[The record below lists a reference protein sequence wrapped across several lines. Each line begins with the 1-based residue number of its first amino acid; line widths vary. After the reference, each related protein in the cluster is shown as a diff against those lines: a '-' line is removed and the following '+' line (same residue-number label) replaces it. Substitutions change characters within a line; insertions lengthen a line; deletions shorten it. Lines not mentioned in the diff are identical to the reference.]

1 MTIKEAINYLHNFN
15 LDNIESRILLKYILK
30 QDDSYIIIN
39 SEKDLKENQEKKVI
53 NYADKIKNGYPLQ
66 YITNSQEFMGL
77 TFYVDDNVLIPQP
90 DTENLVIVAINKIE
104 NKNHE
109 EISKTNKEKIKILD
123 LCTGSGAIAVSI
135 KSILKEKVEI
145 IASDISKKA
154 IEVARKN
161 AEKHNVQIK
170 FICSD
175 MFEKINEKFDLI
187 VTNPPYIRSKE
198 IKLLP
203 EEVQKEPH
211 IALDGG
217 IEGLDFYQKIIRE
230 SPKFLKDKGYLC
242 LEMGYDQKEKI
253 ASLLEK
259 SNAFQKYYTKKDL
272 AGIDRV
278 IVAQKK

>member
-1 MTIKEAINYLHNFN
+1 MTIKEAINYLHKSN
-15 LDNIESRILLKYILK
+15 LDNIESIILLKYILK

-90 DTENLVIVAINKIE
+90 DTEILVIVAINKIE
-104 NKNHE
+104 NKNHG
-109 EISKTNKEKIKILD
+109 EISKRNKEKIKILD

-145 IASDISKKA
+145 IASDISQKA

-161 AEKHNVQIK
+161 AKKHNVQIK

-217 IEGLDFYQKIIRE
+217 LDGLEYYRLIR
-230 SPKFLKDKGYLC
+230 KNIKKYLKENGTLIM
-242 LEMGYDQKEKI
+242 EIGYDQKEDV
-253 ASLLEK
+253 
-259 SNAFQKYYTKKDL
+259 QKMFKGSKCIKDMENR
-272 AGIDRV
+272 DRV
-278 IVAQKK
+278 IIWNPFQVR

>member
-145 IASDISKKA
+145 IASDISQKA

-161 AEKHNVQIK
+161 AKKHNVQIK

-217 IEGLDFYQKIIRE
+217 LDGLEYYRLIR
-230 SPKFLKDKGYLC
+230 KNIKKYLKENGTLIM
-242 LEMGYDQKEKI
+242 EIGYDQKEDV
-253 ASLLEK
+253 
-259 SNAFQKYYTKKDL
+259 QKMFKGSKCIKDMENR
-272 AGIDRV
+272 DRV
-278 IVAQKK
+278 IIWNPFQVR

>member
-145 IASDISKKA
+145 IASDISQKA

-161 AEKHNVQIK
+161 AKKHNVQIK

-203 EEVQKEPH
+203 EEVQKEPN

-217 IEGLDFYQKIIRE
+217 LDGLEYYRLIR
-230 SPKFLKDKGYLC
+230 KNIKKYLKENGTLIM
-242 LEMGYDQKEKI
+242 EIGYDQKEDV
-253 ASLLEK
+253 
-259 SNAFQKYYTKKDL
+259 QKMFKGSKCIKDMENR
-272 AGIDRV
+272 DRV
-278 IVAQKK
+278 IIWDPFQVR

>member
-145 IASDISKKA
+145 IASDISQKA

-161 AEKHNVQIK
+161 AKKHNVQIK

-203 EEVQKEPH
+203 EEVQKEPN

-217 IEGLDFYQKIIRE
+217 LDGLEYYRLIR
-230 SPKFLKDKGYLC
+230 KNVKKYLKENGTLMM
-242 LEMGYDQKEKI
+242 EIGYDQKEDV
-253 ASLLEK
+253 
-259 SNAFQKYYTKKDL
+259 QKMFEGSKCIKDMENR
-272 AGIDRV
+272 DRV
-278 IVAQKK
+278 IIWNPFQVR

>member
-217 IEGLDFYQKIIRE
+217 LDGLEYYRLIR
-230 SPKFLKDKGYLC
+230 KNVKKYLKENGTLMM
-242 LEMGYDQKEKI
+242 EIGYDQKEDV
-253 ASLLEK
+253 
-259 SNAFQKYYTKKDL
+259 QKMFEGSKCIKDMENR
-272 AGIDRV
+272 DRV
-278 IVAQKK
+278 IIWNPFQVR

>member
-39 SEKDLKENQEKKVI
+39 SEKNLKENQEKKVI

-145 IASDISKKA
+145 IASDISQKA

-161 AEKHNVQIK
+161 AKKHNVQIK

-203 EEVQKEPH
+203 EEVQKEPN

-217 IEGLDFYQKIIRE
+217 LDGLEYYRLIR
-230 SPKFLKDKGYLC
+230 KNIKKYLKENGTLIM
-242 LEMGYDQKEKI
+242 EIGYDQKEDV
-253 ASLLEK
+253 
-259 SNAFQKYYTKKDL
+259 QKMFKGSKCIKDMENR
-272 AGIDRV
+272 DRV
-278 IVAQKK
+278 IIWDPFQVR

>member
-161 AEKHNVQIK
+161 AKKHNVQIK

-203 EEVQKEPH
+203 EEVQKEPN

-217 IEGLDFYQKIIRE
+217 LDGLEYYRLIRK
-230 SPKFLKDKGYLC
+230 SVKNYLKENGTLMM
-242 LEMGYDQKEKI
+242 EIGYDQKEDV
-253 ASLLEK
+253 
-259 SNAFQKYYTKKDL
+259 QKMFEGSKCIKDMENR
-272 AGIDRV
+272 DRV
-278 IVAQKK
+278 IIWNPFQVR

>member
-145 IASDISKKA
+145 IASDISQKA

-161 AEKHNVQIK
+161 AKKHNVQIK

-203 EEVQKEPH
+203 EEVQKEPN

-217 IEGLDFYQKIIRE
+217 LDGLEYYRLIRK
-230 SPKFLKDKGYLC
+230 SVKNYLKENGTLMM
-242 LEMGYDQKEKI
+242 EIGYDQKEDV
-253 ASLLEK
+253 
-259 SNAFQKYYTKKDL
+259 QKMFEGSKCIKDMENR
-272 AGIDRV
+272 DRV
-278 IVAQKK
+278 IIWNPFQVR

>member
-217 IEGLDFYQKIIRE
+217 LDGLEYYRLIR
-230 SPKFLKDKGYLC
+230 KNIKKYLKENGTLIM
-242 LEMGYDQKEKI
+242 EIGYDQKEDV
-253 ASLLEK
+253 
-259 SNAFQKYYTKKDL
+259 QKMFKGSKCIKDMENR
-272 AGIDRV
+272 DRV
-278 IVAQKK
+278 IIWDPFQVR

>member
-161 AEKHNVQIK
+161 AKKHNVQIK

-211 IALDGG
+211 SALDGG
-217 IEGLDFYQKIIRE
+217 LDGLEYYRLIR
-230 SPKFLKDKGYLC
+230 KNIKKYLKENGTLIM
-242 LEMGYDQKEKI
+242 EIGYDQKEDV
-253 ASLLEK
+253 
-259 SNAFQKYYTKKDL
+259 QKMFKGSKCIKDMENR
-272 AGIDRV
+272 DRV
-278 IVAQKK
+278 IIWDPFQVR

>member
-1 MTIKEAINYLHNFN
+1 MTIKEAINYLHKSN

-90 DTENLVIVAINKIE
+90 DTESLVIAAIDEIE

-109 EISKTNKEKIKILD
+109 EISKKNKEKIKILD

-145 IASDISKKA
+145 MASDISQKA

-161 AEKHNVQIK
+161 AKKHNVQIK

-217 IEGLDFYQKIIRE
+217 LDGLEYYRLIR
-230 SPKFLKDKGYLC
+230 KNVKKYLKENGTLMM
-242 LEMGYDQKEKI
+242 EIGYDQKEDV
-253 ASLLEK
+253 
-259 SNAFQKYYTKKDL
+259 QKMFEGSKCIKDMENR
-272 AGIDRV
+272 DRV
-278 IVAQKK
+278 IIWNPFQVR

>member
-217 IEGLDFYQKIIRE
+217 LDGLEYYRLIRKNIKKYLKENETLIIEI
-230 SPKFLKDKGYLC
+230 
-242 LEMGYDQKEKI
+242 GYD
-253 ASLLEK
+253 
-259 SNAFQKYYTKKDL
+259 KKKKKKKMFKGSKCIKDMENR
-272 AGIDRV
+272 DRV
-278 IVAQKK
+278 IIWDPFQVR

>member
-145 IASDISKKA
+145 IASDISQKA

-161 AEKHNVQIK
+161 AKKHNVQIK

-217 IEGLDFYQKIIRE
+217 LDGLEYYRIKRKNI
-230 SPKFLKDKGYLC
+230 KKYLKENGTLIM
-242 LEMGYDQKEKI
+242 EIGYDQKEDV
-253 ASLLEK
+253 
-259 SNAFQKYYTKKDL
+259 QKMFKGSKCIKDMENR
-272 AGIDRV
+272 DRV
-278 IVAQKK
+278 IIWDPFQVR

>member
-161 AEKHNVQIK
+161 AKKHNVQIK

-217 IEGLDFYQKIIRE
+217 LDGLEYYRLIR
-230 SPKFLKDKGYLC
+230 KNIKKYLKENGTLIM
-242 LEMGYDQKEKI
+242 EIGYDQKEDV
-253 ASLLEK
+253 
-259 SNAFQKYYTKKDL
+259 QKMFKGSKCIKDMENR
-272 AGIDRV
+272 DRV
-278 IVAQKK
+278 IIWDPFQVR

>member
-1 MTIKEAINYLHNFN
+1 MTIKEAINYLHNLN

-145 IASDISKKA
+145 IASDISQKA

-161 AEKHNVQIK
+161 AKKHNVQIK

-217 IEGLDFYQKIIRE
+217 LNGLEYYRLIR
-230 SPKFLKDKGYLC
+230 KNIKKYLKENGTLIM
-242 LEMGYDQKEKI
+242 EIGYDQKEDV
-253 ASLLEK
+253 
-259 SNAFQKYYTKKDL
+259 QKMFKGSKCIKDMENR
-272 AGIDRV
+272 DRV
-278 IVAQKK
+278 IIWDPFQVR

>member
-145 IASDISKKA
+145 IASDISQKA

-161 AEKHNVQIK
+161 AKKHNVQIK

-217 IEGLDFYQKIIRE
+217 LDGLEYYRLIR
-230 SPKFLKDKGYLC
+230 KNIKKYLKENGTLIM
-242 LEMGYDQKEKI
+242 EIGYDQKEDV
-253 ASLLEK
+253 
-259 SNAFQKYYTKKDL
+259 QKMFKGSKCIKDMENR
-272 AGIDRV
+272 DRV
-278 IVAQKK
+278 IIWDPFQVR

>member
-1 MTIKEAINYLHNFN
+1 
-15 LDNIESRILLKYILK
+15 
-30 QDDSYIIIN
+30 
-39 SEKDLKENQEKKVI
+39 
-53 NYADKIKNGYPLQ
+53 
-66 YITNSQEFMGL
+66 MGL

-217 IEGLDFYQKIIRE
+217 LDGLEYYRLIR
-230 SPKFLKDKGYLC
+230 KNIKKYLKENGTLIM
-242 LEMGYDQKEKI
+242 EIGYDQKEDV
-253 ASLLEK
+253 
-259 SNAFQKYYTKKDL
+259 QKMFKGSKCIKDMENR
-272 AGIDRV
+272 DRV
-278 IVAQKK
+278 IIWDPFQVR

>member
-145 IASDISKKA
+145 IASDISQKA

-161 AEKHNVQIK
+161 AKKHNVQIK

-217 IEGLDFYQKIIRE
+217 LDGLEYYRLIRK
-230 SPKFLKDKGYLC
+230 SVKKYLKENGTLMM
-242 LEMGYDQKEKI
+242 EIGYDQKEDV
-253 ASLLEK
+253 
-259 SNAFQKYYTKKDL
+259 QKMFEGSKCIKDMENR
-272 AGIDRV
+272 DRV
-278 IVAQKK
+278 IIWDPFQVR

>member
-145 IASDISKKA
+145 IASDISQKA

-217 IEGLDFYQKIIRE
+217 LDGLEYYRLIR
-230 SPKFLKDKGYLC
+230 KNVKKYLKENGTLMM
-242 LEMGYDQKEKI
+242 EIGYDQKEDV
-253 ASLLEK
+253 
-259 SNAFQKYYTKKDL
+259 QKMFEGSKCIKDMENR
-272 AGIDRV
+272 DRV
-278 IVAQKK
+278 IIWNPFQVR